1 MIKDILERFPVDQAT
16 GKPYATLSHA
26 TVNLADMG
34 EKTITTQVKI
44 DGSVVPDF
52 SQDWEVEF
60 QGEKYIMPLRQP
72 QGAKENTSLN
82 STIDLTFQHWAI
94 YQLKRWMFFTV
105 QPVETDT
112 AVADKYIADVIL
124 NLGDFCNLFGQVLR
138 HYYGDTIT
146 IDLNDDPDTGW
157 QYKKEATPISINHS
171 YIWDVLIKLYELFA
185 VRWSIEPNGDSSHY
199 VIKVGYPAKELDHPF
214 EYGFVGGLLKVERQV
229 QSEDIRNMLL
239 GRGGEK
245 NIPKYYFKKS
255 PDEEK
260 WRSDPD
266 WIEELANIYFTNLM
280 PATFRSYVQG
290 WKAAHIAKYP
300 GYAAV
305 GESNAYAPWA
315 YRKGY
320 TVSRFDPVEFVKD
333 DESIAKYGELWG
345 GLENNEDIYPTI
357 QGATITGL
365 GRIDEVVAV
374 EEITSDDVEESVD
387 NDASIIF
394 FRSWNVTAMNVAPG
408 RSATASQTFS
418 FSVEEGHYK
427 DLFINPIVLKA
438 YKPGEEDL
446 LRTNDAE
453 VSSYSITVVP
463 ADGGEPVSAS
473 GIPPGNYLCTF
484 EVEVKNLT
492 TNDALNI
499 TAGDEHSALMSAT
512 SKKQWSRTWNIWVKN
527 LWTTQKGLAED
538 GTVIWGETDEEYAE
552 RVWRPILGDRNSGKA
567 KVMFSTGSLSLSD
580 DYEFTIVDI
589 PEYDTSQEFK
599 KTDDDGNIIA
609 TYSSHWRITLGKS
622 DAELESTGLYLPNKK
637 QHAVAGDCII
647 FIGTEPTHKYTVL
660 AEVRLDDYKKD
671 ALEDICEIKPTWVV
685 SIDRVRLNSGGIEN
699 GAIQQL
705 VPGGEITLYD
715 SRFIPDAHTEKLYI
729 QSLTYTYREPS
740 KDDAAL
746 NPDVQVVLSDK
757 YETLANPVSVLQGD
771 VKELQKQLGS
781 ISNVEQIVRRV
792 GDTIYLRKDGMP
804 DRSQSPTRFYSLLT
818 SGNFRSGIIGGTGWG
833 FYKNENGD
841 WVCEADCFKARKDFE
856 VNNLVINQAAW
867 RGGMIVESAAE
878 IEVTSVVDSDL
889 GYECYFDQKGGTVA
903 NLFQEDDVAYCNR
916 FTADNNELKFYKRR
930 VVAVSA
936 NSITLTK
943 GYTPIE
949 MPDGTIDTGVNGS
962 GVPAEKDVIIHF
974 GNYTK
979 PERRYV
985 KVRDVVGGGYERYIE
1000 NLDSVNAPGTEYYFV
1015 GRQSGLYGGA
1025 PRWFVGDE
1033 NGYAKYENREF
1044 IVKAKLSVESTVGET
1059 PLDEYISGKIP
1070 LSEVGGANLLLNS
1083 DFADGFDG
1091 WAYTKGYV
1099 DIRPGAE
1106 DGTPRTVQ
1114 IIASGAESFT
1124 WAGITQG
1131 PTEYLSASPGE
1142 NMIASLYAHG
1152 DPSSFDKDAWLEV
1165 WFYGNDKAPLATL
1178 SSLGEKI
1185 TPTDSLRRRVV
1196 YKFKT
1201 PGGTAYVGVKIY
1213 IQQNGRLF
1221 VDSLKV
1227 ERGTIATDWTP
1238 SPVDQKKRLKSFD
1251 YLKAALKERTT
1262 IDGGLIQ
1269 SSLLALGYTGLDG
1282 AFHIM
1287 AGTNGK
1293 YDSDNLRGK
1302 TIAAW
1307 WGGSMVDLFDADGNF
1322 LADPPVDAA
1331 KALVRM
1337 DGSGYLAGGAI
1348 YWGTDGKLH
1357 ADPLS
1362 FFVGEEYVGLH
1373 LSLFQFVPG
1382 TSSNIA
1388 SVDYVIPQAPFSR
1401 LMIGTRGASGLI
1413 EWDSENECFLF
1424 KGSVCAT
1431 GNIIGYQDDGSG
1443 SSGGGGA
1450 SFGLMRQWPS
1460 TAPGVDTT
1468 DALGANLG
1476 YELLTRLS
1484 TVESDYVSA
1493 DTVELLIQELT
1504 DGIDG
1509 KFVQSLEVRAGKLVW
1524 TKNGV
1529 DHSITVPYATS
1540 AATAATLSTA
1550 RRIWGQNFKGD
1561 GNVSGRWDLD
1571 GTGNQLSIY
1580 WDDTTAAPNIQS
1592 WASKPLIINK
1602 AGNNVGIGNIAV
1614 PAAKLHVAG
1623 TLRAGLTT
1631 VEALHMASSALRCQF
1646 STGTGDNQLLSIDGA
1661 SLSGG
1666 VATWRCAIL
1675 RAGIDGHIAFG
1686 ASYPLT
1692 DYQVY
1697 ITENLRVRHGITVDS
1712 GQYIYLNE
1720 SHTAWLRY
1728 NSTGGYLETNCD
1740 LVSQGDLIAFK
1751 G

>member
-1 MIKDILERFPVDQAT
+1 MWEIKGKDNVVKATVNTLEYNGEWMGECYLSVTIESPTPINFEIGDYIIYRDERFEINYDPGKIKSAPRYEKGDAFKYENIKFNSLADELTRCDFRDVVLQDNNLHFTSLPKFPFYGGVRDLANRIQANLDKLYTGANKWTVIVSPEFQGGKELNVQVDNIKVQGALEILVNQFETYYTITGRTITIGAAGIPAGHLFKYGKGNGLYEIEQNAEADQAIVTRLRAYGSTRNLPHRYYNSLSGVDGKKLIPDNMAVQYLMLPEFPYKTQDPYIDSPNIAKLGIREDSVFFDGSGELEEIYPSIEGMTADDLHKAGVQCNST
-16 GKPYATLSHA
+16 GALDEIVSAEQMTDNGVGEINDGETQTTAKPPTFKVTLKDLGFDINDYITTETATLSFKTGMLGGRDFEIVGCKKIELGGKVTGYELELNRVYDDGIKLWFPYSAYNAKAGDKFVILHIEMPEVYIKAASQKLLKAA
-26 TVNLADMG
+26 TEWISKNDYSRSVYAPKIDEIFMARQHDEAMASGGKIKSLHDTLKEGMLLLFEDSDLNIDASIFIDRLTIKEDSPIPIYEVVLKEEKTVGRLDKMQNQIDSLASGKGQGGGGYNAAQIRSMIDAYGGQRFLSKLKDDRAKGKIASDLGFEIGNYLAGVTGGMFGIDKESGNSFAEIFRLFVRGKAYFETLTIIESGTIAGKQYITPGGSIKCSKVEEVKNDVGVVTAYRCYFLSEQDG
-34 EKTITTQVKI
+34 EKTETKI
-44 DGSVVPDF
+44 IAGDQAISEMF
-52 SQDWEVEF
+52 N
-60 QGEKYIMPLRQP
+60 
-72 QGAKENTSLN
+72 AK
-82 STIDLTFQHWAI
+82 
-94 YQLKRWMFFTV
+94 
-105 QPVETDT
+105 
-112 AVADKYIADVIL
+112 
-124 NLGDFCNLFGQVLR
+124 
-138 HYYGDTIT
+138 
-146 IDLNDDPDTGW
+146 TG
-157 QYKKEATPISINHS
+157 
-171 YIWDVLIKLYELFA
+171 
-185 VRWSIEPNGDSSHY
+185 
-199 VIKVGYPAKELDHPF
+199 
-214 EYGFVGGLLKVERQV
+214 
-229 QSEDIRNMLL
+229 
-239 GRGGEK
+239 
-245 NIPKYYFKKS
+245 
-255 PDEEK
+255 
-260 WRSDPD
+260 
-266 WIEELANIYFTNLM
+266 
-280 PATFRSYVQG
+280 
-290 WKAAHIAKYP
+290 
-300 GYAAV
+300 
-305 GESNAYAPWA
+305 
-315 YRKGY
+315 
-320 TVSRFDPVEFVKD
+320 
-333 DESIAKYGELWG
+333 
-345 GLENNEDIYPTI
+345 
-357 QGATITGL
+357 
-365 GRIDEVVAV
+365 
-374 EEITSDDVEESVD
+374 
-387 NDASIIF
+387 
-394 FRSWNVTAMNVAPG
+394 
-408 RSATASQTFS
+408 
-418 FSVEEGHYK
+418 
-427 DLFINPIVLKA
+427 
-438 YKPGEEDL
+438 
-446 LRTNDAE
+446 
-453 VSSYSITVVP
+453 
-463 ADGGEPVSAS
+463 
-473 GIPPGNYLCTF
+473 
-484 EVEVKNLT
+484 T
-492 TNDALNI
+492 TNNVSN
-499 TAGDEHSALMSAT
+499 H
-512 SKKQWSRTWNIWVKN
+512 R
-527 LWTTQKGLAED
+527 
-538 GTVIWGETDEEYAE
+538 Y
-552 RVWRPILGDRNSGKA
+552 WRL
-567 KVMFSTGSLSLSD
+567 
-580 DYEFTIVDI
+580 
-589 PEYDTSQEFK
+589 
-599 KTDDDGNIIA
+599 
-609 TYSSHWRITLGKS
+609 
-622 DAELESTGLYLPNKK
+622 
-637 QHAVAGDCII
+637 
-647 FIGTEPTHKYTVL
+647 
-660 AEVRLDDYKKD
+660 
-671 ALEDICEIKPTWVV
+671 
-685 SIDRVRLNSGGIEN
+685 
-699 GAIQQL
+699 
-705 VPGGEITLYD
+705 
-715 SRFIPDAHTEKLYI
+715 
-729 QSLTYTYREPS
+729 
-740 KDDAAL
+740 
-746 NPDVQVVLSDK
+746 
-757 YETLANPVSVLQGD
+757 
-771 VKELQKQLGS
+771 
-781 ISNVEQIVRRV
+781 
-792 GDTIYLRKDGMP
+792 
-804 DRSQSPTRFYSLLT
+804 
-818 SGNFRSGIIGGTGWG
+818 
-833 FYKNENGD
+833 
-841 WVCEADCFKARKDFE
+841 
-856 VNNLVINQAAW
+856 
-867 RGGMIVESAAE
+867 
-878 IEVTSVVDSDL
+878 VTSVNNDAYTNKDGNHYGYIDLSASDCEAKSDIPKEGDVIAQFGNRTEVARQGALIFDSIGADAPSVKML
-889 GYECYFDQKGGTVA
+889 TGIGFGETNVEHYSLDRKDIISQGYDRKKGHAYFNCFGNAFIGDRDGSTYISFDQGTK
-903 NLFQEDDVAYCNR
+903 
-916 FTADNNELKFYKRR
+916 EL
-930 VVAVSA
+930 
-936 NSITLTK
+936 I
-943 GYTPIE
+943 
-949 MPDGTIDTGVNGS
+949 
-962 GVPAEKDVIIHF
+962 
-974 GNYTK
+974 
-979 PERRYV
+979 
-985 KVRDVVGGGYERYIE
+985 
-1000 NLDSVNAPGTEYYFV
+1000 
-1015 GRQSGLYGGA
+1015 
-1025 PRWFVGDE
+1025 
-1033 NGYAKYENREF
+1033 AKL
-1044 IVKAKLSVESTVGET
+1044 KLSVESTVGET

-1201 PGGTAYVGVKIY
+1201 PEGTAYVGVKIY

-1307 WGGSMVDLFDADGNF
+1307 WGGSMIDLFDTDGNF

-1431 GNIIGYQDDGSG
+1431 RNIIGYQDDGSG

-1460 TAPGVDTT
+1460 TAPEKDTT

-1509 KFVQSLEVRAGKLVW
+1509 KFVQSLEVRADKLVW

-1540 AATAATLSTA
+1540 AATAATLSTT

-1580 WDDTTAAPNIQS
+1580 CDDATAAPNIQS

-1631 VEALHMASSALRCQF
+1631 VEALHTASSALRCQI
-1646 STGTGDNQLLSIDGA
+1646 STGTEDNQLLSIDGA

-1666 VATWRCAIL
+1666 VATWRCAIM

-1740 LVSQGDLIAFK
+1740 LVSQGNLIAFK